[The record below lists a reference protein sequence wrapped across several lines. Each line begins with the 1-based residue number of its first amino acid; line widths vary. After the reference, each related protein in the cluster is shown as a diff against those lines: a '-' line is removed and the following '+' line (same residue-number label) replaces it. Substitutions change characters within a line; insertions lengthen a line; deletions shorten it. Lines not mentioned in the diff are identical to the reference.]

1 MKEMDEKNIAIA
13 NEHMRKTI
21 IIDCK
26 SVSTNAPKP
35 KNCCWSIWNIYYKI
49 RLDYK

>member
-21 IIDCK
+21 IIDRK
-26 SVSTNAPKP
+26 SVSTNAPSP
-35 KNCCWSIWNIYYKI
+35 KIAVEVFGIFIIK
-49 RLDYK
+49 LD